1 MNTDMTMRCEDVA
14 PYLSAFADGELPEP
28 LRSEVAEHVATCESC
43 SATLARYAEIDALVA
58 GLPRSAPSP
67 EALDLILAAVAA
79 EDEREEQRRATR
91 EMWGLTS
98 VKRRL
103 TRLDM
108 PVGDDA
114 LPLRP
119 RQSQRARWVS
129 VALPAIAALLLIS
142 VTLVTFRWLPTKGQ
156 IFQGDVPTPT
166 PAPGSV
172 TLADTRAAV
181 SAIQAQLAFKP
192 LLPSYLPDGATINS
206 VEIGPRDRDTDIAEH
221 TLDISWSITG
231 SVQMIHL
238 HEAPGKI
245 GVSGYSAY
253 SGRPQLQWQIGD
265 APWRQVRAD
274 AHPDHMV
281 IEQRRAG
288 VTIAL
293 EAPVKTNSP
302 QAAAGQTLLR
312 LISLSMDAPYAVMP
326 AAPDENSARILPLKI
341 QDMVA
346 HYTAVALTSDGA
358 TAWRQDVYVA
368 PCTSPAQPCQVR
380 AAYSLGATGP
390 LLYTEIASGQRM
402 LHLDQAQ
409 KTFTWQPLIP
419 AEQGANLTTTAMPK
433 LFFVGNTYLSTG
445 ILWYMG
451 ETSYKGQRV
460 YDLLWTN
467 APSRT
472 HVYVSTAS
480 HQVVAMQVDPHAK
493 IQAGGPIAGAGARSC
508 LRYTMLEYLPPS
520 DATDTLLA
528 QTIPDR
534 YTESQ
539 DTQISLTC

>member
-1 MNTDMTMRCEDVA
+1 MSTDMTMRCEDVA

-43 SATLARYAEIDALVA
+43 SATLARYTEIDALFA
-58 GLPRSAPSP
+58 GLPRSAPAP
-67 EALDLILAAVAA
+67 EALDLILAAIAA
-79 EDEREEQRRATR
+79 EDEREEQRRAVRAT
-91 EMWGLTS
+91 WGLTS

-108 PVGDDA
+108 PVTDDG

-119 RQSQRARWVS
+119 RPTQRARWVS

-142 VTLVTFRWLPTKGQ
+142 VTLVTFRWLPTKGP

-172 TLADTRAAV
+172 TLRDTRAAV
-181 SAIQAQLAFKP
+181 SAIEKQLAFKP
-192 LLPSYLPDGATINS
+192 VLPSYLPDGATIHS
-206 VEIGPRDRDTDIAEH
+206 VDIGPRDRDTEIGEH
-221 TLDISWSITG
+221 TLDISWSISG

-238 HEAPGKI
+238 YEAPSKA

-253 SGRPQLQWQIGD
+253 SGTPQLQWQIGNT
-265 APWRQVRAD
+265 PWQQVRAD
-274 AHPDHMV
+274 ANPDHMA

-293 EAPVKTNSP
+293 EAPVRANSP
-302 QAAAGQTLLR
+302 QGAAGQTLLR
-312 LISLSMDAPYAVMP
+312 LISLSMDAQYAIMP
-326 AAPDENSARILPLKI
+326 AAPDENSARILPLAV

-346 HYTAVALTSDGA
+346 HYTAVALTGDGA
-358 TAWRQDVYVA
+358 IAWRQDVYVA
-368 PCTSPAQPCQVR
+368 PCASPAQPCQVR
-380 AAYSLGATGP
+380 AAYSLGANGP
-390 LLYTEIASGQRM
+390 MLYTEIASGQRL

-409 KTFTWQPLIP
+409 KTYTWQPLIP
-419 AEQGANLTTTAMPK
+419 AEQSASLNTTALPK
-433 LFFVGNTYLSTG
+433 LFFLGNTYLTTG

-467 APSRT
+467 APNRT
-472 HVYVSTAS
+472 HVYVSTAT
-480 HQVVAMQVDPHAK
+480 HIVVAMEVDSRAK
-493 IQAGGPIAGAGARSC
+493 IKAGGPIAGSGARSC
-508 LRYTMLEYLPPS
+508 LRYTMLEYLAPT
-520 DATDTLLA
+520 DATDALLA
-528 QTIPDR
+528 QTIPDK